1 VALDHCINRTIEMG
15 ISKIDKFSEFRK
27 LSNEFR
33 EKYYTWHTEGQYI
46 GSKESELSI
55 EQIWNS
61 PPPRESDDYYLTEV
75 AIIDKYYRSLEDSS
89 VLEIG
94 CGDGNFTWKL
104 AKRCKN
110 LESWDVDPG
119 AVELTQMRMH
129 DLGITNTDIKRF
141 DINDI
146 DIDKPSKKYD
156 IVFFIQVL
164 EHIPGWNQE
173 EYFRKVFS
181 LVNEDGGV
189 LFISTPNR
197 WTVRDNHDTG
207 KLFIHWFPRFIKVP
221 MAKTFG
227 FGLKDHDPSWPYPP
241 VLHDYVSYGW
251 MKTKAQKYV
260 GDGLINISRMEFF
273 PNMDVWYEY
282 KKNKAVGMKNRIYKI
297 VLGLGKFI
305 NLNYYFGDKI
315 IIQKVKKM

>member
-1 VALDHCINRTIEMG
+1 MNKMDMNKSG
-15 ISKIDKFSEFRK
+15 KFSEFRK
-27 LSNEFR
+27 LSSEFKQR
-33 EKYYTWHTEGQYI
+33 YYAWHTEGQYI

-55 EQIWNS
+55 EQIWNA

-75 AIIDKYYRSLEDSS
+75 EIIDKYYRQLKDSS

-104 AKRCKN
+104 AKRCKV

-119 AVELTQMRMH
+119 AIELTRMRMR
-129 DLGITNTDIKRF
+129 DLGMTNADIKQF

-146 DIDKPSKKYD
+146 DLEKPAKKYD
-156 IVFFIQVL
+156 VVFFIQVL
-164 EHIPGWNQE
+164 EHIPGWDQE

-197 WTVRDNHDTG
+197 WTMRDNHDTG

-221 MAKTFG
+221 IAKAFG
-227 FGLKDHDPSWPYPP
+227 FGIPDHDPSWPYPP
-241 VLHDYVSYGW
+241 VLHDYVSFGW
-251 MKTKAQKYV
+251 MKSRAKKFAGNGSVK
-260 GDGLINISRMEFF
+260 LSRMEYF
-273 PNMDVWYEY
+273 PTMDVWYEY
-282 KKNKAVGMKNRIYKI
+282 KKNNAIGTKQRIYKF
-297 VLGLGKFI
+297 VLGLGKLV
-305 NLNYYFGDKI
+305 NLNYYFGAKI
-315 IIQKVKKM
+315 IIQKNRK

>member
-1 VALDHCINRTIEMG
+1 MTKE
-15 ISKIDKFSEFRK
+15 IDRFSEFRK
-27 LSNEFR
+27 LSSEF
-33 EKYYTWHTEGQYI
+33 KQNYYSWHTEGQYI

-75 AIIDKYYRSLEDSS
+75 EVIDKHYRELKDCS

-104 AKRCKN
+104 AKRCKE
-110 LESWDVDPG
+110 LESWDVDSG
-119 AVELTQMRMH
+119 AVELTNQRMK
-129 DLGITNTDIKRF
+129 DLFISNVDIKQF

-146 DIDKPSKKYD
+146 DSENPSKKFD
-156 IVFFIQVL
+156 VVFFIQVL

-173 EYFRKVFS
+173 EYFKKVFS
-181 LVNEDGGV
+181 LVKEDGGI

-221 MAKTFG
+221 IAKTFG
-227 FGLKDHDPSWPYPP
+227 FGLTDHDPSWPYPP
-241 VLHDYVSYGW
+241 VLHDYVSFGW
-251 MKTKAQKYV
+251 MKSKAKKYSGIAKV
-260 GDGLINISRMEFF
+260 NLSRMEFF
-273 PNMDVWYEY
+273 PSMDVWYDY
-282 KKNKAVGMKNRIYKI
+282 KKNNGVGVKKQLYNFILKM
-297 VLGLGKFI
+297 GKVV
-305 NLNYYFGDKI
+305 NLNYYFGAKI
-315 IIQKVKKM
+315 IIQKNIPKK

>member
-1 VALDHCINRTIEMG
+1 MTKEL
-15 ISKIDKFSEFRK
+15 DKFSEFRK
-27 LSNEFR
+27 LSSEFKK
-33 EKYYTWHTEGQYI
+33 KYYSWHTEGQYV

-61 PPPRESDDYYLTEV
+61 PPPREADNYYLTEV
-75 AIIDKYYRSLEDSS
+75 EVIDKHYRELKDCS

-104 AKRCKN
+104 AKRCKE
-110 LESWDVDPG
+110 LESWDVDAG
-119 AVELTQMRMH
+119 AVELTKLRMN
-129 DLGITNTDIKRF
+129 DLSISNIDIKQF

-146 DIDKPSKKYD
+146 DLEKPSKKYD
-156 IVFFIQVL
+156 VVFFIQVL

-173 EYFRKVFS
+173 EYFKKVFS
-181 LVNEDGGV
+181 LVKEDGGI

-221 MAKTFG
+221 IAKTFG

-241 VLHDYVSYGW
+241 VLHDYVSFGW
-251 MKTKAQKYV
+251 MKSKAKKYAGSSSV
-260 GDGLINISRMEFF
+260 NLSRMEFF
-273 PNMDVWYEY
+273 PSMDVWYDY
-282 KKNKAVGMKNRIYKI
+282 KKNNGVGVKKQLYNFILK
-297 VLGLGKFI
+297 LGKVV
-305 NLNYYFGDKI
+305 NLNYYFGAKI
-315 IIQKVKKM
+315 IIQKNLKK